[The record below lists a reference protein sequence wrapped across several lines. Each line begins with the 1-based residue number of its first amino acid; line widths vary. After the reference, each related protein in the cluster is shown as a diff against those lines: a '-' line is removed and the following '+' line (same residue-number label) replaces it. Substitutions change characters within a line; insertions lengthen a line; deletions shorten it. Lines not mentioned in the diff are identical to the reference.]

1 MIELRNIKKIYR
13 TKDVSYTALDGV
25 SLVIDDGEFVAI
37 TGKSGSGKS
46 TLLHLIAGIDD
57 VTEGDV
63 IINGKDI
70 VNISDIKLAAF
81 RKNNIG
87 IILQDFGLIE
97 DFSVIENISIPLVGN
112 RLSKKI
118 KKEMCNEILLQLGI
132 MHLINKQ
139 VNKLSDGEK
148 QKVAIARALI
158 AKPNIILADEP
169 TGALDNNNS
178 NLILDIISNINSSG
192 KTVILVTHDKEIASR
207 CNRIIELNDGKI
219 INDSSYK

>member
-139 VNKLSDGEK
+139 VNKLSGGEK
-148 QKVAIARALI
+148 QRVAIARALI

>member
-1 MIELRNIKKIYR
+1 MIELRNIKKIYK

-139 VNKLSDGEK
+139 VNKLSGGEK
-148 QKVAIARALI
+148 QRVAIARALI